1 MEGVELSSLSCARWK
16 RALRP
21 VRGVKRWASLRRTNS
36 SSVGGGRLLA
46 AQRSVK
52 RFQRTLTG
60 ASTLTKRKN
69 GRRRRASTTASSQMS
84 VVTQRSRQ
92 RSVTKS
98 MRASTLAKVCWAP
111 ALWVSESS
119 ATVRARCRRVK
130 PCSST
135 RNEAI
140 DDLPAQIPG
149 ARQLLPG
156 ALAKERLASAQSDE
170 HADSGLW
177 VGDGREYT
185 FSPWSVEVLLMLIVS
200 VLVLVLVLLQGC
212 RRPATAATVT
222 ATLTTPTYTSRATSL
237 PDMT

>member
-1 MEGVELSSLSCARWK
+1 MAARSEAVEGVELSSLSWARWK

-21 VRGVKRWASLRRTNS
+21 VRGAKRWASLRRTNS
-36 SSVGGGRLLA
+36 SSVGGVRLLA

-60 ASTLTKRKN
+60 ASTLTKRKK

-84 VVTQRSRQ
+84 VVTQRWRH

-98 MRASTLAKVCWAP
+98 MRASTSANVCWASTLR
-111 ALWVSESS
+111 ASGEGTWASEADFST
-119 ATVRARCRRVK
+119 AGVAAVRARRRRVK

-156 ALAKERLASAQSDE
+156 ALGEERLASAQSDE
-170 HADSGLW
+170 HADSGMQV
-177 VGDGREYT
+177 VGR
-185 FSPWSVEVLLMLIVS
+185 
-200 VLVLVLVLLQGC
+200 
-212 RRPATAATVT
+212 
-222 ATLTTPTYTSRATSL
+222 
-237 PDMT
+237 

>member
-111 ALWVSESS
+111 ALWVSEFS

-170 HADSGLW
+170 HADGGLR
-177 VGDGREYT
+177 VDEGREYG
-185 FSPWSVEVLLMLIVS
+185 FSSWSVEVLLIVS

-212 RRPATAATVT
+212 RRPATTATVT